1 MDTDMK
7 KVLLACVIAVAS
19 TFLSNLKAQDN
30 EGVVFLEGKTFA
42 EAVEI
47 AKESGKKV
55 FLDCY
60 TSWCGPCKMVARD
73 IFPQKVAGD
82 YFNSEF
88 VNIKIDM
95 EKGEG
100 PELAKRLGV
109 KAFPTFI
116 MFDSEGKEIGR
127 LVGARKSAEEFVEA
141 VKDAVGENSLS
152 AMNKKYEN
160 GERNPEFL
168 SKYLMVLDNAYDSE
182 KAKVVAAEM
191 LDGKTEELLSDEL
204 LFNTFLKYNAS
215 PLTPAFQYVLCH
227 KDEFMN
233 KYPKAQL
240 ERMISA
246 AWMSYPRTLVTKDA
260 DGTATFDHKAMK
272 AYVKEMKKWDVETR
286 DEIVLLSDINVAE
299 ATGEWREYAK
309 LCSKYLKKFGKN
321 DMYIYNWAMRIQR
334 GSNDAKAKN
343 IAVGWMEERLEEIKQ
358 EEAKQAPLKEG
369 EVRAFSMN
377 GFSRAYEKL
386 IEDMK

>member
-30 EGVVFLEGKTFA
+30 EEVVFLEGKTFA

-73 IFPQKVAGD
+73 IFPQKIAGD
-82 YFNSEF
+82 YFNNEF
-88 VNIKIDM
+88 INIKVDM

-109 KAFPTFI
+109 RAYPTFI
-116 MFDSEGKEIGR
+116 MFDCEGKEIGR
-127 LVGARKSAEEFVEA
+127 LVGGKKNAEEFVEA

-215 PLTPAFQYVLCH
+215 PLSPAFQYVLCH

-233 KYPKAQL
+233 KYPNAQL

-246 AWMSYPRTLVTKDA
+246 AWMSYPRTLLTKGA
-260 DGTATFDHKAMK
+260 DGTVTFDHKAMK
-272 AYVKEMKKWDVETR
+272 AYVKEMKKWNVESR

>member
-7 KVLLACVIAVAS
+7 KALLTCIIAVAS

-100 PELAKRLGV
+100 LELRERLGV

-127 LVGARKSAEEFVEA
+127 LVGARKNAEEFVEA

-168 SKYLMVLDNAYDSE
+168 SKYLMVLDNAYDAE

-191 LDGKTEELLSDEL
+191 LEGKTEELLSDEL

-215 PLTPAFQYVLCH
+215 PLSPAFQYVLQH

-246 AWMSYPRTLVTKDA
+246 AWMSYPRTLITKDA
-260 DGTATFDHKAMK
+260 DGTTTFDHKAMK

-286 DEIVLLSDINVAE
+286 DEIVLMSDINVAE
-299 ATGEWREYAK
+299 AIGEWREYAK
-309 LCSKYLKKFGKN
+309 SCSKYFKKFGKN

-334 GSNDAKAKN
+334 GDDAKAKK
-343 IAVGWMEERLEEIKQ
+343 IAVGWMEERLEELRQ
-358 EEAKQAPLKEG
+358 EEANQAPLKEG
-369 EVRAFSMN
+369 EVRPISMN
-377 GFSRAYEKL
+377 GFSKAYEKL